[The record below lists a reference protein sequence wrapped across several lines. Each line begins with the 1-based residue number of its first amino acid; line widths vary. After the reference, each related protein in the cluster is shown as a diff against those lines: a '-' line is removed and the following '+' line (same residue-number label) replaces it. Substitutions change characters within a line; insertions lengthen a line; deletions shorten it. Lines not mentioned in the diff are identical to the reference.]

1 VKFLVDA
8 QLPRRMC
15 GWLIS
20 CGHDAIHTLDLPK
33 GNRTPDQELIERAEL
48 DGRILVTKDDDFV
61 QSRLV
66 RGRPRLLWLI
76 ATGNVDNRRLES
88 MIRAALPQV
97 HQAFDTGLFIEM
109 GPDRLAV
116 RE

>member
-1 VKFLVDA
+1 VKFLIDA

-15 GWLIS
+15 GWLTGL
-20 CGHDAIHTLDLPK
+20 GHDAVHTLDLPQ
-33 GNRTPDQELIERAEL
+33 GNRTSDEALIERADLE
-48 DGRILVTKDDDFV
+48 GRILVTKDDDFV

-66 RGRPRLLWLI
+66 RGRPRMLWLI

-88 MIRAALPQV
+88 IIREALPV
-97 HQAFDTGLFIEM
+97 ALQAFENSSFIEL
-109 GPDRLAV
+109 GSDRLTI

>member
-1 VKFLVDA
+1 MKLLVDA

-15 GWLIS
+15 GWLS
-20 CGHDAIHTLDLPK
+20 SHGHDAVHTLDLPQ
-33 GNRTPDQELIERAEL
+33 GNRTPDEALIERADLE
-48 DGRILVTKDDDFV
+48 GRILVTKDDDFV

-66 RGRPRLLWLI
+66 RGRPRMLWLI

-88 MIRAALPQV
+88 MILEALPMAQ
-97 HQAFDTGLFIEM
+97 QAFENSSFIEL
-109 GPDRLAV
+109 GPDRLTI